1 MTYEDTSLYNL
12 LLAALSAPK
21 RGFHA
26 PCFGVLKQNKRF
38 AKIVEREVRTLRT
51 DLIGAQRFVLQPSL
65 MHHAAMASL
74 VPPERLLD
82 MFAVGRP
89 CFDNLWIE
97 WDDTRRVPILFDCM
111 EELGMDMGD
120 DTRDPKQWVP
130 KIGFHITSN
139 EPHGQGWL
147 CQQYVLMDDKIGS
160 PEWAINFTCDEPF
173 DMDRLARMSFSKRSD
188 SIETHNDVTATMVES
203 MMMEQGPVLL
213 GNPYTNHWGGKRRR
227 PMTDIFSRIGMTLG
241 TFTSLQ
247 LKYDAASVPQGK
259 DQTEVHN
266 NSQTSAMLSW
276 TGDIRYLMA
285 VLALVNYPHTIVE
298 RDQID
303 TKLRSMAWG
312 QRVPRNEVRLLDID
326 LPKPRGTTRYEKM
339 FKGGGSPKRR
349 HVRRGHWRR
358 LKRRDGTFSVKWI
371 EEQWVGNA
379 DLGTIIHDYNLKSK
393 ESRA

>member
-1 MTYEDTSLYNL
+1 MAYEDTSLYNL

-21 RGFHA
+21 RGFHS
-26 PCFGVLKQNKRF
+26 PVFGVKNRKF
-38 AKIVEREVRTLRT
+38 NKIVEREVRALRT

-65 MHHAAMASL
+65 MRHAAMASL

-82 MFAVGRP
+82 MFSIGRP

-97 WDDTRRVPILFDCM
+97 WDDTRRVPILFECM
-111 EELGMDMGD
+111 EEMGMEI
-120 DTRDPKQWVP
+120 TQPKDPDQWVP

-139 EPHGQGWL
+139 EPEGQGWL
-147 CQQYVLMDDKIGS
+147 CQQYCLSEDKIGH
-160 PEWAINFTCDEPF
+160 PEWAINFTCEEPF
-173 DMDRLARMSFSKRSD
+173 DMDRLASMAITNHGEISGTE
-188 SIETHNDVTATMVES
+188 IEA
-203 MMMEQGPVLL
+203 MMCEQGPTLI
-213 GNPYTNHWGGKRRR
+213 GGPYMNHWGGKRRR
-227 PMTDIFSRIGMTLG
+227 PMTDIFSRVGMTLG
-241 TFTSLQ
+241 TFTSVG
-247 LKYDAASVPQGK
+247 LKYDTALATQMEQP
-259 DQTEVHN
+259 EVHRKSQE
-266 NSQTSAMLSW
+266 NSMLMW

>member
-1 MTYEDTSLYNL
+1 MAYEDTSLYNL

-26 PCFGVLKQNKRF
+26 PCFGVLKKNERF
-38 AKIVEREVRTLRT
+38 RKIVEREVRDLRA

-65 MHHAAMASL
+65 MRHAAMASL

-97 WDDTRRVPILFDCM
+97 WDDARRVPILFECM
-111 EELGMDMGD
+111 EEMGMEI
-120 DTRDPKQWVP
+120 TQPQDPSQWVP

-160 PEWAINFTCDEPF
+160 PELAVNFTCEEPF
-173 DMDRLARMSFSKRSD
+173 DMQRLADMSFAKSSHSND
-188 SIETHNDVTATMVES
+188 MMDVTPSEIQSQMW
-203 MMMEQGPVLL
+203 EQGPALI
-213 GNPYTNHWGGKRRR
+213 GGPYMNHWGGKHGRT
-227 PMTDIFSRIGMTLG
+227 MTDIFSRIGLTLG

-247 LKYDAASVPQGK
+247 LKYNSASVPVGHEQAK
-259 DQTEVHN
+259 VHQD
-266 NSQTSAMLSW
+266 SRQSAMLMW

-358 LKRRDGTFSVKWI
+358 LKHKDGTFSVKWI